1 MGAMNELWDYH
12 KQAIALAREL
22 EALKKSWILIV
33 FLVSPFMLYLG
44 ETLYTV

>member
-1 MGAMNELWDYH
+1 MNELWDYH

-22 EALKKSWILIV
+22 EALKKELDPYRLSCV
-33 FLVSPFMLYLG
+33 AFHAFYLG